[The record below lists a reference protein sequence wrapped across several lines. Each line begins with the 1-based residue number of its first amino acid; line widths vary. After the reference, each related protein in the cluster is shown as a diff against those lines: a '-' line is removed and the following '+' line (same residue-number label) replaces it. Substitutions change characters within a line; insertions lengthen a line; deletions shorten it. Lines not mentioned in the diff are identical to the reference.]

1 MLGCADAHTHTT
13 QTHITSVMP
22 ASGAGTIPVLS
33 RATVRVSCCPSD
45 GSGTSLAAKPS
56 GNVDKVTGDFTV
68 FCSPSSVGILMES
81 FGLPDSSS
89 YSTQQQSNISY
100 HIFI

>member
-1 MLGCADAHTHTT
+1 MLGCADTHAHTT
-13 QTHITSVMP
+13 QTYTTSVMP

-33 RATVRVSCCPSD
+33 RATVRVSSCPSD
-45 GSGTSLAAKPS
+45 DSGTSLATNPS
-56 GNVDKVTGDFTV
+56 GNVDKVTGDFAA

-89 YSTQQQSNISY
+89 YSTQQQSNTSY
-100 HIFI
+100 HTFI